1 MSQIIK
7 NIQKEF
13 YHYKA
18 LGDRTFEQI
27 DVDQM
32 NWKSSSESSSIGQ
45 IVKHMNGNMLSRWT
59 DFLRSD
65 GEKEWRKRD
74 DEFIDTL
81 KTKEAI
87 LNAWESGWCC
97 LFDALDTLKEEDLTK
112 EIFIRNMGQTV
123 QAALHRQLAHYAY
136 HVGQIVFIGKTV
148 TNENW
153 DSLSIPFGKSKEY
166 NQGKFARPKRT
177 SHFTDD

>member
-1 MSQIIK
+1 MSQVIK

-18 LGDRTFEQI
+18 LGDRTFEQL

-87 LNAWESGWCC
+87 LNAWESGWCY
-97 LFDALDTLKEEDLTK
+97 LFHALDSLKDEDLIK

-153 DSLSIPFGKSKEY
+153 DSLSIPFGKSEEY
-166 NQGKFARPKRT
+166 NQGKFAKPKRT